1 LGLALSKKGGQQ
13 SQNFLSHN
21 AEIPILALG
30 RGALTVR
37 ATICEILDGWWC
49 GKKKKKKGEGS
60 RHDNIS
66 EASERRKKSAH

>member
-30 RGALTVR
+30 REALTVR

-49 GKKKKKKGEGS
+49 VKKNKKGEGS